1 MPAQSEESVREIV
14 MVQESVR
21 ETVTVQEGRMPLQ
34 AVIFIVGL
42 VVAQFLSK
50 LGKTQGQGIAIWMVI
65 MGAVLFAMWQ
75 FE

>member
-1 MPAQSEESVREIV
+1 MPVQSEESVRETF

-42 VVAQFLSK
+42 AVAHYVAK
-50 LGKTQGQGIAIWMVI
+50 LGKTQLQSVVIYFAI

>member
-1 MPAQSEESVREIV
+1 MPAQSEESVHEIV

-42 VVAQFLSK
+42 AVAHYVAK
-50 LGKTQGQGIAIWMVI
+50 LGKTQLQSVVIYFAI

>member
-1 MPAQSEESVREIV
+1 MPVQSEESVRETF

-21 ETVTVQEGRMPLQ
+21 ETVTVQESSSMQ

-42 VVAQFLSK
+42 AVAHYVAK
-50 LGKTQGQGIAIWMVI
+50 PGKTQLQSVVIYFAI